1 MLSGIEDSWDSD
13 SEGDESVKPAPEKLA
28 SVKFPPEESDSAES
42 NYVEPDSVEPEKF
55 FPGWEFVKNWTPIP
69 GFDEPSREFLM
80 NRMRQIRD
88 ECEAEYIAEYFKGQE
103 AWKTKAHSDSL
114 NRKGSKDHSPEGLP
128 HKADHHESRSSRPSV
143 PKGKLTNKSS
153 SSGCHPEK
161 QTSKSDASKGSK
173 GSKGFLA
180 TGANLHNFV
189 CEIELTAATSI
200 NISGTWDRM
209 SSDCEEVK
217 ELLKYG
223 LTMEKE
229 VLFKYPSTGQIAKV
243 MIDNAAKRAKFIEFL
258 TTKITPDAEISWV
271 QTDWKFKSNLIMF
284 TWGPRPDFAV
294 YMTRICVFTDSEP
307 NQ

>member
-1 MLSGIEDSWDSD
+1 MLSGIKDSWDSD
-13 SEGDESVKPAPEKLA
+13 SEETESVKPAPGELA
-28 SVKFPPEESDSAES
+28 SAKLTSEESDSAES
-42 NYVEPDSVEPEKF
+42 DSVEPDSVEPEKF
-55 FPGWEFVKNWTPIP
+55 LPGWEFVKNWTPIP

-114 NRKGSKDHSPEGLP
+114 NRQRSKDHSPEGLP
-128 HKADHHESRSSRPSV
+128 YKADHHESKSSLDSRPSV
-143 PKGKLTNKSS
+143 PKEKQTNKSS
-153 SSGCHPEK
+153 SSGRHPEK
-161 QTSKSDASKGSK
+161 QTSSSDASK

-180 TGANLHNFV
+180 TGADRHNFV

-209 SSDCEEVK
+209 SFDCEEVK

-229 VLFKYPSTGQIAKV
+229 VLFKYPSTGAIAKV

-271 QTDWKFKSNLIMF
+271 QTDWKFKSNLVMF